1 MADQAVA
8 LVFTWKHGARS
19 MESVFLRRPPG
30 DNLLEA
36 VGFLPRF
43 LASFFLFLPL
53 FLSLKP

>member
-8 LVFTWKHGARS
+8 LVFTWEHGARS

-36 VGFLPRF
+36 VGFCPVFLPR
-43 LASFFLFLPL
+43 SFYF
-53 FLSLKP
+53 SLYF

>member
-1 MADQAVA
+1 
-8 LVFTWKHGARS
+8 